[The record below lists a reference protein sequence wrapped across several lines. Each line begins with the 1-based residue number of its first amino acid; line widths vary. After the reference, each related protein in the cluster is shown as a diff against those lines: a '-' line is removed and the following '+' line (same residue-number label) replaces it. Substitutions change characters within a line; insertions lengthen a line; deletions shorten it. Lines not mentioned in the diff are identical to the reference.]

1 MGDIVNNKLK
11 AILKKSLLVDPSQR
25 AKIFKLINY
34 CSDKDIAL
42 LIEIFEKYNR
52 GQSQILIECL
62 AGILDSDKS
71 REYKEIVESFVR
83 SSNGKI
89 LESKELDSKK
99 ADKKCLDSLDNVL
112 E

>member
-42 LIEIFEKYNR
+42 LIEIFEKY
-52 GQSQILIECL
+52 I
-62 AGILDSDKS
+62 
-71 REYKEIVESFVR
+71 
-83 SSNGKI
+83 
-89 LESKELDSKK
+89 
-99 ADKKCLDSLDNVL
+99 
-112 E
+112 